1 MNRFL
6 ILFWLLFCFTLIP
19 FSGAAKDTL
28 QIRQQIEQGKQLLI
42 GHQYVQAV
50 ELFISAL
57 QQAEGT
63 GQPMLVFDAEYNL
76 GVSYS
81 FVSANGQAMEH
92 YYHAYRI
99 ADEADLDWQRKTY
112 VENGIAGIYYAEK
125 KYDKAREMLSNCLDE
140 AIANYDS
147 TSVVAY
153 SLNLAEVCTMLDDTT
168 RAEDY
173 LVLAKTYE
181 AGSST
186 RYLRH
191 LELAKLRMRQQR
203 YDEVWELCE
212 RLLQRDQ
219 ISQNNRSILLLYKIH
234 ILLERGRYEEALLLA
249 EEAKPICQAEQKA
262 ELYEYLIRISRHHK
276 DLPKVI
282 EYMDTMLC
290 AKDEYAQV
298 RNSKLMEDADLELQM
313 FRVEQKVQQ
322 ELVKYRYRRNF
333 YLLLLCIFGLI
344 IVFTVIII
352 FQQRI
357 RNRQKQQLVEN
368 QMRET
373 ELYAKY
379 QQSLV
384 EMELER
390 QRHKLSVTSM
400 ITTSRNELLLHLLEK
415 LNEIQETQN
424 SQQLQQLVTHL
435 KQLMNQD
442 ESKDRFLIDFQS
454 AHPGLL
460 ERINKRHPSLSDSD
474 LQFLAFVSMNLSN
487 NDISSLINISPDS
500 CKKRRMR
507 LSKKLGLESSS
518 LLYEYITNL

>member
-1 MNRFL
+1 MNRLLPLLLLAF
-6 ILFWLLFCFTLIP
+6 ILFPGKVEADET
-19 FSGAAKDTL
+19 
-28 QIRQQIEQGKQLLI
+28 QHIRQQIEQGKQLLTN
-42 GHQYVQAV
+42 HQYVQAV
-50 ELFISAL
+50 EIFLAAL
-57 QQAEGT
+57 KSAEGT
-63 GQPMLVFDAEYNL
+63 GKATLVFDAEYNL

-81 FVSANGQAMEH
+81 FVSANGQAMAH
-92 YYHAYRI
+92 FYHAYRI
-99 ADEADLDWQRKTY
+99 ANEAKLDWQRKTY

-125 KYDKAREMLSNCLDE
+125 KYDKAREMLSSCLKE
-140 AIANYDS
+140 AVANHDS

-153 SLNLAEVCTMLDDTT
+153 SLNLAEVCTMINDTIKAEKHLE
-168 RAEDY
+168 RAKD
-173 LVLAKTYE
+173 YE

-186 RYLRH
+186 HYMH
-191 LELAKLRMRQQR
+191 LLDLAKLRMKQKR
-203 YDEVWELCE
+203 YDEVWNLCE
-212 RLLQRDQ
+212 TLLKSKD
-219 ISQNNRSILLLYKIH
+219 ISQNNRSTLMLYKIR
-234 ILLERGRYEEALLLA
+234 ILLERNQYEKARQQA
-249 EEAKPICQAEQKA
+249 EQARPFCQAEQKV
-262 ELYEYLIRISRHHK
+262 ELYEYLVSISRYFN
-276 DLPKVI
+276 DMPGVI
-282 EYMDTMLC
+282 EHMDSMLH
-290 AKDEYAQV
+290 AKDDYAQL
-298 RNSKLMEDADLELQM
+298 RNSKLIEDSDLKLQM
-313 FRVEQKVQQ
+313 FKAEQKVEH
-322 ELVKYRYRRNF
+322 ELAQYRYRRDF

-352 FQQRI
+352 IQQRV

-390 QRHKLSVTSM
+390 QRNKLSVTSM
-400 ITTSRNELLLHLLEK
+400 ITTTRNELVLHLLEK
-415 LNEIQETQN
+415 LKEIQETQN
-424 SQQLQQLVTHL
+424 SLQLQQLVTHL
-435 KQLMNQD
+435 KQLMNQV
-442 ESKDRFLIDFQS
+442 ENKDRFLIDFQS

-460 ERINKRHPSLSDSD
+460 ERISKLHPALSDSD

>member
-1 MNRFL
+1 MNRPYFPFLLFLCLFL
-6 ILFWLLFCFTLIP
+6 IP
-19 FSGAAKDTL
+19 VRGKAGDTK
-28 QIRQQIEQGKQLLI
+28 QIKQQIEQGKQLLV
-42 GHQYVQAV
+42 HHKYVQAV
-50 ELFISAL
+50 ELFRSAL
-57 QQAEGT
+57 QDAEGT
-63 GQPMLVFDAEYNL
+63 GMPELVFDAEYNL

-99 ADEADLDWQRKTY
+99 ANEAKLDWQRKAY
-112 VENGIAGIYYAEK
+112 VENGIAGIYCAEK
-125 KYDKAREMLSNCLDE
+125 KYDKAREMLRSCLAE
-140 AIANYDS
+140 ATANNDS

-153 SLNLAEVCTMLDDTT
+153 LLNLAEVCTMVNDTSQ
-168 RAEDY
+168 AEKY
-173 LVLAKTYE
+173 LEKAQDYE

-186 RYLRH
+186 HYLQQV
-191 LELAKLRMRQQR
+191 ELAKLRMKQKR
-203 YDEVWELCE
+203 YDEVWELSDS
-212 RLLQRDQ
+212 LLKTGQLNQ
-219 ISQNNRSILLLYKIH
+219 SNRSILMLYKIQ
-234 ILLERGRYEEALLLA
+234 ILLERNQYQEARVLA
-249 EEAKPICQAEQKA
+249 EDARSICQAEQKV
-262 ELYEYLIRISRHHK
+262 ELYEYLVRISRHFN

-290 AKDEYAQV
+290 AKDDYAQLS
-298 RNSKLMEDADLELQM
+298 NSKLMEDADLELQM
-313 FRVEQKVQQ
+313 FKAEQKVQH
-322 ELVKYRYRRNF
+322 ELAKYRYRRNF

-352 FQQRI
+352 IQQRV

-379 QQSLV
+379 QQNLA

-400 ITTSRNELLLHLLEK
+400 ITTTRNELLLHLLEK

-424 SQQLQQLVTHL
+424 SPQLQHLVIHL
-435 KQLMNQD
+435 RQLMNQV
-442 ESKDRFLIDFQS
+442 ENKDRFLIDFQS

-460 ERINKRHPSLSDSD
+460 ERISKLHPALSDSD

-507 LSKKLGLESSS
+507 LSKKLGLESST